1 MGLYCIHALGLLSLL
16 ICVPNGGAQQL
27 KIKRESNTAGREA
40 KLRAGQGYKLLTL
53 VAGLSPAM
61 HALAARVNK
70 TPKNNFA
77 SAQRSLCFLF
87 GET

>member
-1 MGLYCIHALGLLSLL
+1 MGG
-16 ICVPNGGAQQL
+16 
-27 KIKRESNTAGREA
+27 RTAAKDQKGVEYSREA

-77 SAQRSLCFLF
+77 SAQRSICFLF

>member
-1 MGLYCIHALGLLSLL
+1 MDLYPCAWTFVIVNMRAKWG
-16 ICVPNGGAQQL
+16 
-27 KIKRESNTAGREA
+27 RTAAKDQKGVEYSREA

-77 SAQRSLCFLF
+77 SAQRSICFLF

>member
-27 KIKRESNTAGREA
+27 KIKRGVEYSREA

-53 VAGLSPAM
+53 VAGLSPVM

-70 TPKNNFA
+70 TPKNDFA